1 MTLFDKAPKSPR
13 PSSLRYKASR
23 ETRVVASRTATA
35 AECLGELNPGDH
47 ITGLTAGQ
55 FSAIDAM
62 EHIVNQCGRADVD
75 ITTWTTGIYDIERTK
90 QINESG
96 RINKIRVLLDRANF
110 EKSPSFAGPLI
121 EKLGVDAFR
130 CASIHAKFIIVR
142 GDKMGA
148 VFRSSMNLNKNLRV
162 EHFDLDVCDA
172 MVGFYSGWFES
183 AWDDAG
189 KSNNN
194 SEIIK
199 AIFDR
204 YSLIEPNQT
213 ETISPFA
220 IDDRGVREFGVWK
233 AF

>member
-162 EHFDLDVCDA
+162 EHLIWMCVMQWWGFIL
-172 MVGFYSGWFES
+172 VGLRVLGMMPE
-183 AWDDAG
+183 
-189 KSNNN
+189 NQ
-194 SEIIK
+194 II
-199 AIFDR
+199 ILR
-204 YSLIEPNQT
+204 LSRPYLID
-213 ETISPFA
+213 IL
-220 IDDRGVREFGVWK
+220 
-233 AF
+233 